1 MSVAWLQLL
10 NTIGLLLI
18 AVSNGVTA
26 FIAWKVKNKVETVA
40 ETVAVS
46 APLIKE
52 TAAIVREQPS
62 SSEVVRIVNGH
73 TRI

>member
-1 MSVAWLQLL
+1 MHGWPELA
-10 NTIGLLLI
+10 NTAGLLLV
-18 AVSNGVTA
+18 ALANGVTA
-26 FIAWKVKNKVETVA
+26 YLAWRVKTRIETVA
-40 ETVAVS
+40 GTVEAS

-62 SSEVVRIVNGH
+62 SAEVARIVNGH